1 MDMLLPIWIMV
12 LVESVD
18 PRWKASSTLNWE
30 PMIVRENTLMQLP
43 AVAIHL
49 TEMLLAKLP

>member
-1 MDMLLPIWIMV
+1 MDMLLPIWIIV

-43 AVAIHL
+43 AFAIHL